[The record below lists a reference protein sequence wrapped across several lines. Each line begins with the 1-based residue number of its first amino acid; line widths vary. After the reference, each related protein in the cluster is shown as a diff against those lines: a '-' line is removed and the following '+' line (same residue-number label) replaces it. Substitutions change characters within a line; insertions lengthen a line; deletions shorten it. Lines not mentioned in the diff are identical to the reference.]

1 MSRKE
6 KLQKRL
12 EQAQR
17 RQRREAPPE
26 GTKVCS
32 NCYRTLPLDEFSL
45 SRTSPGGRAGY
56 CRACNKVQ
64 KRHWKEILA
73 RSTEELAS
81 NISDRLA
88 ALHRLTPEGEVLA
101 ADDYGFLQ
109 AQCRDI
115 VKIANEIIKR
125 RIQE

>member
-6 KLQKRL
+6 KLQKRM

-32 NCYRTLPLDEFSL
+32 NCYKTKPLVDFAH
-45 SRTSPGGRAGY
+45 TAASPDGRAGY
-56 CRACNKVQ
+56 CRECNKAQ
-64 KRHWKEILA
+64 KRHWKEILS

-81 NISDRLA
+81 NISGRLA
-88 ALHRLTPEGEVLA
+88 AMHKLTPEGQVLPT
-101 ADDYGFLQ
+101 DDYGFLQ
-109 AQCRDI
+109 AQCRDV